1 MSLLSKG
8 SIQKQFTHGLI
19 AAVLLTGASA
29 TLASAQTT
37 HQSSE
42 TQNVE
47 SLEANIASK
56 LGLSDAIASDSSAS
70 VPVASSLLASSYQE
84 EILSPTELAPEID
97 GDVSVYPHAIDGRQ
111 AATLYVKDIPVLT
124 FIGTEV
130 DSLSNRSE
138 TVSLASSSSEA
149 SLRSGSTEAGNILDG
164 AQESDPVL
172 RATDLGSQLSQAEVD
187 AEALSVRWNEETDEY
202 IVTLDDE
209 DLLALDNRTIL
220 ADTTEDP
227 EEDALQVTNRLRR
240 LIGDAEPV
248 AEVEG
253 LPEPEPVVVA
263 AAPTP
268 AITYTNVGSASW
280 YGPGF
285 NGRRTA
291 SGEVFNQND
300 VTAAHRT
307 LPFGTR
313 VLVTNLNTGQQV
325 TVRINDRGPYA
336 GHRII
341 DLSAGAAAQIGL
353 TSAGVGTV
361 QLDVLAY

>member
-8 SIQKQFTHGLI
+8 SIQKQFAHGLI

-29 TLASAQTT
+29 TLAGAQPTN
-37 HQSSE
+37 QSSK

-47 SLEANIASK
+47 SLEASVASE
-56 LGLSDAIASDSSAS
+56 LGSSSAIASN
-70 VPVASSLLASSYQE
+70 LLASDLLASGLQE
-84 EILSPTELAPEID
+84 AVSPTEHAPELGD
-97 GDVSVYPHAIDGRQ
+97 DVSVYPYAIDGRQ
-111 AATLYVKDIPVLT
+111 AATLYIKDIPVLT

-130 DSLSNRSE
+130 NSLSNRSG

-149 SLRSGSTEAGNILDG
+149 SLGAGTSEAGNILNS

-172 RATDLGSQLSQAEVD
+172 RATDLGSQLSQSGID
-187 AEALSVRWNEETDEY
+187 AEALSVRWNEETDGY

-209 DLLALDNRTIL
+209 DLLALDSRTVL

-227 EEDALQVTNRLRR
+227 AEDALQVTNRLRR
-240 LIGDAEPV
+240 LIGNADPV
-248 AEVEG
+248 AEIEG
-253 LPEPEPVVVA
+253 LPEPEPEPTVA

-268 AITYTNVGSASW
+268 AIAYTNVGSASW

-291 SGEVFNQND
+291 SGEVFNQNAI
-300 VTAAHRT
+300 TAAHRT

-325 TVRINDRGPYA
+325 TVRINDRGPYS

-353 TSAGVGTV
+353 TRSGVGTV

>member
-8 SIQKQFTHGLI
+8 SIQKQFAQGLI

-29 TLASAQTT
+29 TLASAQPADQSPETKSVESVET
-37 HQSSE
+37 SVSSE
-42 TQNVE
+42 SNL
-47 SLEANIASK
+47 LEA
-56 LGLSDAIASDSSAS
+56 
-70 VPVASSLLASSYQE
+70 LASNSQDDT
-84 EILSPTELAPEID
+84 LSPTELAPELGGEI
-97 GDVSVYPHAIDGRQ
+97 SVYPHAIDGRQ

-130 DSLSNRSE
+130 DRLSNRSN
-138 TVSLASSSSEA
+138 TVSLASSLSADDSRGFLQTNA
-149 SLRSGSTEAGNILDG
+149 TEAGNVLDED
-164 AQESDPVL
+164 QESDPVL

-187 AEALSVRWNEETDEY
+187 ADALSVRWNEETDGY
-202 IVTLDDE
+202 IVTLDSE
-209 DLLALDNRTIL
+209 DLLALDSRTIL

-227 EEDALQVTNRLRR
+227 AEDALQVTNRLRR

-248 AEVEG
+248 EEIEG
-253 LPEPEPVVVA
+253 LPEPEPEPVIA

-268 AITYTNVGSASW
+268 AIAYTNVGSASW

-285 NGRRTA
+285 NGRQTA
-291 SGEVFNQND
+291 SGEVFNQYD
-300 VTAAHRT
+300 ITAAHRT

-313 VLVTNLNTGQQV
+313 VLVTNLYTGQQV

-336 GHRII
+336 GDRII
-341 DLSAGAAAQIGL
+341 DLSAGAADRIGL
-353 TSAGVGTV
+353 TSSGVGTV

>member
-8 SIQKQFTHGLI
+8 SIQKQFAHSLI
-19 AAVLLTGASA
+19 AAVLLTSASA
-29 TLASAQTT
+29 TLAGAQSTN
-37 HQSSE
+37 QSSE

-47 SLEANIASK
+47 SLEASVASE
-56 LGLSDAIASDSSAS
+56 LGSSSAIASN
-70 VPVASSLLASSYQE
+70 PLASNLPSDWQE
-84 EILSPTELAPEID
+84 ESLSPTELAPEFD

-124 FIGTEV
+124 FIGTEIN
-130 DSLSNRSE
+130 SLSNRSG
-138 TVSLASSSSEA
+138 TVSLASSSSETP
-149 SLRSGSTEAGNILDG
+149 LRSGTAEAGNILDN

-172 RATDLGSQLSQAEVD
+172 RATDLGSQLSRAEVD

-202 IVTLDDE
+202 VVTLDDE
-209 DLLALDNRTIL
+209 DLLALDSRTIL

-227 EEDALQVTNRLRR
+227 AEDALQVTNRLRR
-240 LIGDAEPV
+240 LIGDADPV
-248 AEVEG
+248 AEIEG
-253 LPEPEPVVVA
+253 LPEPEPTIA

-268 AITYTNVGSASW
+268 VIAYTNVGSASW

-291 SGEVFNQND
+291 SGEVFNQNAI
-300 VTAAHRT
+300 TAAHRT

-325 TVRINDRGPYA
+325 TVRINDRGPYS

-353 TSAGVGTV
+353 TRSGVGTV